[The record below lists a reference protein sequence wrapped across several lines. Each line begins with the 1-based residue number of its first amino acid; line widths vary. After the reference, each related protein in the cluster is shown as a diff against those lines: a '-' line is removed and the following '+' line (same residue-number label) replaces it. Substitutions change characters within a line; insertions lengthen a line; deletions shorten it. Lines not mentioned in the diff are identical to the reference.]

1 MYLRIQRPSRGG
13 GIENELIELGYI
25 SVVSGCALD
34 PLKHFFSSHI
44 PRVCDKVNQFH
55 NINEVIRADILENL
69 LRMTKVAIKEGIS
82 RMKIFVIYLPK
93 IIDNIIAYSG
103 VTPNTASTGEEGM
116 QREGEGA
123 NAKEGAG
130 CSKEEEERNVELF
143 ISILNQI
150 IDSILQS
157 SQRGRNCEFFLN
169 FIEVLLELAP
179 SNKETIDLLKKI
191 PEKFEINGSYFS
203 LLDFQFAYQIA
214 CSLPDVGKKHVAN
227 RCYLIMKNS
236 QRRHIRLFWNICKSR
251 QFTRSPTY
259 SVFHPIL
266 FLPNQQ
272 CVIFFLSSSHFF
284 PFSNYLFLDED
295 PTSLFSAFS
304 LLLFLQFPVAVS
316 FAWPSNFPNNEG
328 IIVWVRQ
335 VILASIL
342 QYLPLPFLAFP
353 FPSCVYYDQAW

>member
-1 MYLRIQRPSRGG
+1 
-13 GIENELIELGYI
+13 
-25 SVVSGCALD
+25 
-34 PLKHFFSSHI
+34 
-44 PRVCDKVNQFH
+44 
-55 NINEVIRADILENL
+55 
-69 LRMTKVAIKEGIS
+69 
-82 RMKIFVIYLPK
+82 MKQ
-93 IIDNIIAYSG
+93 ID
-103 VTPNTASTGEEGM
+103 TLTG
-116 QREGEGA
+116 A
-123 NAKEGAG
+123 
-130 CSKEEEERNVELF
+130 
-143 ISILNQI
+143 
-150 IDSILQS
+150 
-157 SQRGRNCEFFLN
+157 
-169 FIEVLLELAP
+169 
-179 SNKETIDLLKKI
+179 T
-191 PEKFEINGSYFS
+191 
-203 LLDFQFAYQIA
+203 
-214 CSLPDVGKKHVAN
+214 PDVGKKHVAN

-272 CVIFFLSSSHFF
+272 CVIFFLSSSLPFLQLFSFF
-284 PFSNYLFLDED
+284 F
-295 PTSLFSAFS
+295 FSAFS